1 MSASGQDDA
10 NVNEKRNDS
19 FIEQT
24 MAETT
29 GTPTCGDHL
38 IQMIKRWSKV
48 VKSNVSKKTSSL
60 LSSKSKSK
68 SKSKSGTGTGTGTA
82 TPGSRGSRASGSPD
96 FIPESRK
103 ETLALGSA
111 YLRRFDFSTLE
122 PAVTPCNM
130 DTSAYFDELFSPPPL
145 QTTTSVPSKQ
155 MKLQL
160 QNATFQRKSFAK
172 KHLIRSKSLSHL
184 M

>member
-111 YLRRFDFSTLE
+111 YLRRFDFSTLIH
-122 PAVTPCNM
+122 PTTPLIHPTKTCILHTDPTPYRTTLRTM
-130 DTSAYFDELFSPPPL
+130 IL
-145 QTTTSVPSKQ
+145 QMWP
-155 MKLQL
+155 
-160 QNATFQRKSFAK
+160 NAFNT
-172 KHLIRSKSLSHL
+172 I
-184 M
+184 